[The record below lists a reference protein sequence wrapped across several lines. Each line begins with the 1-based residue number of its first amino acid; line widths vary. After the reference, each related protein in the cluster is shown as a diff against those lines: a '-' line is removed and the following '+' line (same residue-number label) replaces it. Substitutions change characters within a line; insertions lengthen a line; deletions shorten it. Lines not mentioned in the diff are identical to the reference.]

1 MVKLFFLDIDGT
13 IAMPGSDPT
22 PTLRRAI
29 KLLQA
34 QGDKVF
40 LCTGRSTGF
49 VPEAVQTIPWD
60 GGVYSAGGYVL
71 AGKKEIFR
79 CFMPPKTLDAVT
91 AVLDQIGASYTLECE
106 KAGFRAGEDL
116 IPMLESLKKEQLH
129 SELQRL
135 ISMNNRKLPVEQY
148 KGEPVFKVSFIL
160 RSEEQAKRLQALQPE
175 NTDLVFFDN
184 FAASGL
190 IFFGEIS
197 DTENNKG
204 KSMLRLCAYYGLT
217 AADCVAF
224 GDSMNDAAV
233 IRAAGEGWAM
243 GNASPKVKAI
253 ADKVCG
259 NCTEDGL
266 AIALMTY
273 VKNPPVCGE
282 NRT

>member
-1 MVKLFFLDIDGT
+1 MKLFFLDIDGT

-22 PTLRRAI
+22 PALRRAI

-49 VPEAVQTIPWD
+49 VPEAVQTLGCD
-60 GGVYSAGGYVL
+60 GGIYSAGGYVL
-71 AGKKEIFR
+71 AEKKEIFR
-79 CFMPPKTLDAVT
+79 CFMPQKTLDAVR
-91 AVLDQIGASYTLECE
+91 AVLDEIGASYTLECE
-106 KAGFRAGEDL
+106 KASYRAGEDL

-135 ISMNNRKLPVEQY
+135 ISTNNRKLPAEQY
-148 KGEPVFKVSFIL
+148 SGEPVFKVSFIL
-160 RSEEQAKRLQALQPE
+160 RSEEQAHRLQSLQPE

-184 FAASGL
+184 FACSGL

-197 DTENNKG
+197 DVENNKG
-204 KSMLRLCAYYGLT
+204 KSMLRLCRFYGLT

-233 IRAAGEGWAM
+233 IKAAGEGWAM

-273 VKNPPVCGE
+273 VKHSAETVEHSN
-282 NRT
+282 